1 MHEVNTGTHVD
12 PDEITVGA
20 WLHKWLAGAT
30 VSPRSHEAYTTAV
43 NRLVG
48 AIGHVKL
55 QKLRPIHVHEMK
67 LLRRDGS
74 KVSPRTFATARR
86 VLKAALQQ
94 AADLELVSR
103 NVASSGRAPTVETGE
118 VDILAPEEITAVLEA
133 LHGSDLYPIVAVAL
147 GTGMRRGELLALRWQ
162 DVNLAGAV
170 VTVARSL
177 EHTTRHGYRF
187 KAPKTRAGRRKIPIP
202 AEIVE
207 VLRDHRRQQ
216 LELRMSLGMGKLE
229 PDALVFCRLDGQ
241 PLPPNHVTARWREA
255 VGGKWKFHALRH
267 THASAL
273 IAGGIDVVSVSSRL
287 GHSNPTITLKV
298 YSHLFR
304 RHDTSAADVIGR
316 VLGAN
321 RVPSDGA
328 GA

>member
-1 MHEVNTGTHVD
+1 M
-12 PDEITVGA
+12 
-20 WLHKWLAGAT
+20 T

-43 NRLVG
+43 NRLVA

-74 KVSPRTFATARR
+74 QVSPRTFATARR

-133 LHGSDLYPIVAVAL
+133 LHESDLYPIVAVAL

-162 DVNLAGAV
+162 DVDLDGAV

-187 KAPKTRAGRRKIPIP
+187 KAPKTRAGRREIPIP

-207 VLRDHRRQQ
+207 VLRNHRRQQ

-229 PDALVFCRLDGQ
+229 PEALVFCRIDGQ